1 MKFVQQQSY
10 LEIMCCFIHT
20 STFFIPLLRWPTIQW
35 VPARRQWTGAECR
48 EEWPTPVVKIY
59 RRGSQ
64 ERHDDTTSSSSSIY
78 LQHTLKLL
86 LGPGSTLKKKNWVG
100 VCGPL
105 PKTLTLFMSKICDI
119 PYPISDLTK
128 NSKPNLWPDSDIK
141 ILFQTCIIISSVIQT
156 NFKLP

>member
-1 MKFVQQQSY
+1 MKWNTLMKFVQQQSY

-86 LGPGSTLKKKNWVG
+86 LGPGSTLKKKLGGG
-100 VCGPL
+100 VRPA
-105 PKTLTLFMSKICDI
+105 SQN
-119 PYPISDLTK
+119 PYPIYEQNLRYSLPYFWPDQKFETQFMTRLWHQNPVSDLHY
-128 NSKPNLWPDSDIK
+128 N
-141 ILFQTCIIISSVIQT
+141 
-156 NFKLP
+156 